1 MSAAEGQSGAAAPRW
16 QDLARRAAE
25 RRSAE
30 EDSVAVRRL
39 LTFVLDGSPYAVP
52 VERVREI
59 VRVRPI
65 TPVPRVPSDVC
76 GVISL
81 RGEIL
86 EVIDLR
92 LRLRLR
98 AAPTGRA
105 SRIIVVYAAEGGV
118 AGLLVDGVTEVAGQS
133 ASPNEV
139 PNNGRFVFL
148 RQGSHLHGAFGGHSQ
163 YVGLE
168 TEGIYRVWMQ
178 VMSDGTAAVA
188 SSGRAR
194 ASGTA
199 FGEVEI
205 GLTSD
210 PVGNPIPDGNCGLTT
225 PGHQWSL
232 EPA

>member
-1 MSAAEGQSGAAAPRW
+1 MSSIAAGTRAAAPRW

-25 RRSAE
+25 RRNAE
-30 EDSVAVRRL
+30 IENVAMRQL

-98 AAPTGRA
+98 AEKSARA
-105 SRIIVVYAAEGGV
+105 NRVIVVHVPDGGV
-118 AGLLVDGVTEVAGQS
+118 AGLLVDGVTEVLPVPEDALRATAS
-133 ASPNEV
+133 AETGNVETLCV
-139 PNNGRFVFL
+139 CGDRFISLIDLERVL
-148 RQGSHLHGAFGGHSQ
+148 RFDAQH
-163 YVGLE
+163 
-168 TEGIYRVWMQ
+168 
-178 VMSDGTAAVA
+178 
-188 SSGRAR
+188 
-194 ASGTA
+194 
-199 FGEVEI
+199 
-205 GLTSD
+205 
-210 PVGNPIPDGNCGLTT
+210 
-225 PGHQWSL
+225 
-232 EPA
+232 

>member
-1 MSAAEGQSGAAAPRW
+1 VSAVVAGAGAAEPRW

-30 EDSVAVRRL
+30 VENVAVRQL
-39 LTFVLDGSPYAVP
+39 LTFVLDASPYAVP

-98 AAPTGRA
+98 AAPNGRA
-105 SRIIVVYAAEGGV
+105 SRIIVAHSADGGV
-118 AGLLVDGVTEVAGQS
+118 AGLLVDGVSEVLAVPEDALRPTASAEAG
-133 ASPNEV
+133 NVETLCV
-139 PNNGRFVFL
+139 RGDRFISL
-148 RQGSHLHGAFGGHSQ
+148 IDLD
-163 YVGLE
+163 
-168 TEGIYRVWMQ
+168 RVLGFDAQ
-178 VMSDGTAAVA
+178 
-188 SSGRAR
+188 R
-194 ASGTA
+194 
-199 FGEVEI
+199 
-205 GLTSD
+205 
-210 PVGNPIPDGNCGLTT
+210 
-225 PGHQWSL
+225 
-232 EPA
+232 

>member
-1 MSAAEGQSGAAAPRW
+1 VSAVVGGNAAAAPRW

-30 EDSVAVRRL
+30 VENVAVRQL

-92 LRLRLR
+92 LRLHLS
-98 AAPTGRA
+98 AAPNGRA
-105 SRIIVVYAAEGGV
+105 SRIIVAHGADGGV
-118 AGLLVDGVTEVAGQS
+118 AGLLVDGVSEVLSVSEDA
-133 ASPNEV
+133 
-139 PNNGRFVFL
+139 L
-148 RQGSHLHGAFGGHSQ
+148 RP
-163 YVGLE
+163 
-168 TEGIYRVWMQ
+168 
-178 VMSDGTAAVA
+178 A
-188 SSGRAR
+188 SSADAGN
-194 ASGTA
+194 
-199 FGEVEI
+199 VETLCVRGDRFI
-205 GLTSD
+205 
-210 PVGNPIPDGNCGLTT
+210 
-225 PGHQWSL
+225 SL
-232 EPA
+232 IDLDRVLGFDVQR

>member
-1 MSAAEGQSGAAAPRW
+1 VSAVVAGAGAAEPRW

-30 EDSVAVRRL
+30 VENVAVRQL
-39 LTFVLDGSPYAVP
+39 LTFVLDASPYAVP

-98 AAPTGRA
+98 AAANGRA
-105 SRIIVVYAAEGGV
+105 SRIIVAHSADGGV
-118 AGLLVDGVTEVAGQS
+118 AGLLVDGVSEVLAVPEDALRPTASAEAG
-133 ASPNEV
+133 NVETLCV
-139 PNNGRFVFL
+139 RGDRFISL
-148 RQGSHLHGAFGGHSQ
+148 IDLD
-163 YVGLE
+163 
-168 TEGIYRVWMQ
+168 RVLGFDAQ
-178 VMSDGTAAVA
+178 
-188 SSGRAR
+188 R
-194 ASGTA
+194 
-199 FGEVEI
+199 
-205 GLTSD
+205 
-210 PVGNPIPDGNCGLTT
+210 
-225 PGHQWSL
+225 
-232 EPA
+232 